1 MPSAV
6 EVVRRFR
13 ELRALVIGDAMLD
26 SYVEGSAARL
36 CAEGPVPVVRKTA
49 EEHVPG
55 GAANTA
61 ANVRALGADV
71 ALLGVVGPDAAG
83 GLLRAALRAR
93 DVDDRWLVEDPGA
106 RTLHKLRILADGQY
120 VVRLD
125 DGDTAHLCPASAARL
140 AAHLDQLYPRCD
152 VVLVSDY
159 AYGVVS
165 DALLAWLRALRAARP
180 GVLVVDS
187 KALRRF
193 DGLGAT
199 VVTPNH
205 REARLLVDAGGP
217 LGGVDARPDLAEVE
231 RVGQRLLELI
241 DARYAA
247 ITLAGDGVLLLDR
260 DDAPRHLPAHPVQ
273 RAQDVGAGDS
283 FAAALALALGAG
295 ARCAEAVRI
304 GIEAAS
310 IAVTRPRT
318 AIVHQ
323 QELLR
328 RVALRPTLAPSV
340 EALAAQLAAE
350 RAAGR
355 RIVFTNGVFD
365 LLHAG
370 HVEFLRQAKL
380 LGDVL
385 VVGVNSDR
393 GARRLKGARRPIN
406 RERDRLALVAALDG
420 VDHAVLFDEDQPAA
434 LIRALRPHLHVKGGD
449 YAGQELPEAE
459 AVREVGGQ
467 VVILPLVGELST
479 SRVIER
485 IVALA
490 SRTPTPGPS
499 PDAGGLTPTPNPSP
513 GAGEGS
519 SSPMASPFADA
530 GEGSTSAVATPASP
544 PFPAPGRGGRGER
557 GSLGAAR

>member
-13 ELRALVIGDAMLD
+13 KLRALVIGDVMLD
-26 SYVEGSAARL
+26 SYVEGTAARL
-36 CAEGPVPVVRKTA
+36 CTEGPVPVVRKTA
-49 EEHVPG
+49 ETHAPG

-61 ANVRALGADV
+61 ANVRALGAAV

-83 GLLRAALRAR
+83 ARLRAVLQTHG
-93 DVDDRWLVEDPGA
+93 VDDRWLVEDTA
-106 RTLHKLRILADGQY
+106 MRTLHKLRLLADGQY

-125 DGDTAHLCPASAARL
+125 DGEPCHTAASEQRLVDHLGRL
-140 AAHLDQLYPRCD
+140 YARCD
-152 VVLVSDY
+152 LVLVSDY
-159 AYGVVS
+159 AYGVLS
-165 DALLAWLRALRAARP
+165 DGLLARLRALRASRP

-205 REARLLVDAGGP
+205 REARLLVGVASPPADGGAP
-217 LGGVDARPDLAEVE
+217 RDLAALE
-231 RVGQRLLELI
+231 RVGRHLLGLV

-260 DDAPRHLPAHPVQ
+260 DDAALHLPAHPVQ
-273 RAQDVGAGDS
+273 RAHDVGAGDS

-295 ARCAEAVRI
+295 ARCTEAVRI
-304 GIEAAS
+304 GIEAAGV
-310 IAVTRPRT
+310 AVTRPRT

-323 QELLR
+323 QELLQ
-328 RVALRPTLAPSV
+328 RVALGAAAVAPTV
-340 EALAAQLAAE
+340 DALAARLAEE

-370 HVEFLRQAKL
+370 HVEFLRQAKA

-393 GARRLKGARRPIN
+393 GARRLKGNRRPIN
-406 RERDRLALVAALDG
+406 RERDRLALVAALDA
-420 VDHAVLFDEDQPAA
+420 VDHAVLFDEEHPAA
-434 LIRALRPHLHVKGGD
+434 LIRTLRPHLHVKGGD
-449 YAGQELPEAE
+449 YADEQLAEAD
-459 AVREVGGQ
+459 AVREVGGEI
-467 VVILPLVGELST
+467 VILPLVGGLST
-479 SRVIER
+479 TRVIQR
-485 IVALA
+485 IVALERERA
-490 SRTPTPGPS
+490 PTP
-499 PDAGGLTPTPNPSP
+499 A
-513 GAGEGS
+513 GAG
-519 SSPMASPFADA
+519 ASH
-530 GEGSTSAVATPASP
+530 
-544 PFPAPGRGGRGER
+544 GGRR
-557 GSLGAAR
+557 